1 MLIHTLLKHP
11 SCSCIQNAYFDKA
24 IPIIPS
30 ISVGGETTANIESFL
45 QNGWTTFFY
54 HLFGAS
60 HFVMIHVAIDM
71 EKCICNLHI
80 FDSLKGYYQS
90 NMRENASLMKNQ
102 IRAAFNAWRSS
113 RTFTNTR
120 KILDFK
126 EIFVQVPQQSSHGN
140 DCLIASCYFLYY
152 IYSYNFSM
160 VCKRLYYF
168 INLPNNYSLSKPT
181 MLPYSITHV
190 EIFK

>member
-1 MLIHTLLKHP
+1 MLKLTLLKHQ
-11 SCSCIQNAYFDKA
+11 SCSCIQNAYFEEA

-30 ISVGGETTANIESFL
+30 ISVEEERTANIEAFL
-45 QNGWTTFFY
+45 RNGWTSFFY

-71 EKCICNLHI
+71 EEFRCDLRI
-80 FDSLKGYYQS
+80 FDSINGYYQD

-113 RTFTNTR
+113 RTSSNTS

-126 EIFVQVPQQSSHGN
+126 EIFVQVPQQSNQGN
-140 DCLIASCYFLYY
+140 DCLIASCFFLHQIYY
-152 IYSYNFSM
+152 QNFSL
-160 VCKRLYYF
+160 V
-168 INLPNNYSLSKPT
+168 
-181 MLPYSITHV
+181 SI
-190 EIFK
+190 